1 MSELCPYYKPQE
13 IKWFKLIG
21 YYQIISGITG
31 GVGLLWLLYQNFS
44 SLVVIG
50 VMIGLSFFLIYAG
63 WQLMTRYLYGP
74 TYIIQA
80 LQILNFV
87 GLGVTYQLVI
97 GLALGLGFDWI
108 EDAQMVV
115 NFRLS
120 SVYTLSY
127 KSVET
132 DAIRVVVNFVPVG
145 IINYLM
151 NVQERAQERKRLV
164 EYSSDGAK

>member
-1 MSELCPYYKPQE
+1 MSELYSYYKPQE
-13 IKWFKLIG
+13 VKWFKLIG
-21 YYQIISGITG
+21 WYQIISGITG
-31 GVGLLWLLYQNFS
+31 GVGLLWLIYQNFS
-44 SLVVIG
+44 SLVIISI
-50 VMIGLSFFLIYAG
+50 MIGLSLVSIYAG

-97 GLALGLGFDWI
+97 GLALGLRFEWI
-108 EDAQMVV
+108 EDAQMVF

-120 SVYTLSY
+120 SVYALSY

-132 DAIRVVVNFVPVG
+132 DAIRVVVNFVPIV

-151 NVQERAQERKRLV
+151 KAQERAHERKRLV
-164 EYSSDGAK
+164 EYSPDSSR